1 VALAFFKRIK
11 ARRGFLKGRHPL
23 RRALLFVGGV
33 GVLYAATSAVLGIAG
48 AVPTAPVFFGLDADN
63 YYFWQMAWAVPL
75 VLAVWV
81 LASGVLLALGKK
93 ERGRT
98 AVLSEAAW
106 AWGGPLLVA
115 WVPSAIQ
122 AGFMGLGMGQE
133 EWVGILSQ
141 PGIWQTLYLA
151 FYAGAAALAVR
162 GFILAGRLVR
172 KKSWLGA
179 VLAGIAAS
187 AVAIGAYVAF
197 IR

>member
-11 ARRGFLKGRHPL
+11 ARRGFLRGRHPL
-23 RRALLFVGGV
+23 RRAFLFVGGV
-33 GVLYAATSAVLGIAG
+33 GILYAATSAVLGIAG

-63 YYFWQMAWAVPL
+63 YYFWQMAWAVPWA
-75 VLAVWV
+75 LAVWI

-106 AWGGPLLVA
+106 AWSGPLLVA